1 MLMCLKDH
9 GGFVGTG
16 RRLEEAVAA
25 EESEGVLVSLYHSLG
40 LDLDDTCTTLLDFSG
55 QLPHNSGHSLDGEGV
70 RWSQLAGTRRR
81 LAYMYQEH
89 VAVCGHQA
97 GNSSD
102 IGLGPR
108 LDTPQTRVPV
118 P

>member
-9 GGFVGTG
+9 GGLAG
-16 RRLEEAVAA
+16 LAEAVAA
-25 EESEGVLVSLYHSLG
+25 EESEGGLVSLRYSLG
-40 LDLDDTCTTLLDFSG
+40 LDLDDTCNTLLTLST
-55 QLPHNSGHSLDGEGV
+55 QLAHNSGHGLDGGGV
-70 RWSQLAGTRRR
+70 RWSKLAGMWRR